1 VNRADRLLLDLTDA
15 LATAALLVARGR
27 GDFDSDIA
35 VPLAFE
41 SLCNRVGDLAKQ
53 LAIVD
58 SARFSHPIF
67 AQAARNRDFIVHHY
81 HRIDRD
87 ALWVTVSRDFP
98 ALDSVVSQL
107 TS

>member
-1 VNRADRLLLDLTDA
+1 MNRADRLLLDLVDA
-15 LATAALLVARGR
+15 LATATVLVARGR
-27 GDFDSDIA
+27 DDFDRDVA

-98 ALDSVVSQL
+98 ALSALVSEL
-107 TS
+107 GE